1 MDLTKTNT
9 GQYKYQFLDL
19 DMEEV
24 KCTFT
29 DYRAIKINTTSLKAV
44 HLTVE
49 NLQDLIDTIN
59 EVTTIKEN

>member
-1 MDLTKTNT
+1 MIFEKNAN
-9 GQYKYQFLDL
+9 GIYKYEFNDL
-19 DMEEV
+19 EMEEL

-29 DYRAIKINTTSLKAV
+29 DYRAVNINTIGLKNV

-59 EVTTIKEN
+59 EITTIKDN